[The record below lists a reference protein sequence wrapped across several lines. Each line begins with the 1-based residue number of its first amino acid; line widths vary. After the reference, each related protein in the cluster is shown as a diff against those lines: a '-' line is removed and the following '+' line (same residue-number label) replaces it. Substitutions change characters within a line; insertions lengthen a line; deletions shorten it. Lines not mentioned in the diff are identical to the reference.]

1 MEEEFLNIFLMEQ
14 KYKSP
19 SKGAEC
25 DTTFYK
31 AIFFCFSEKEEKGK
45 TEPWKVNSFIWTE
58 LTLTNIGQNAQSYCH
73 LSSILSFVTPGLDPG
88 LISCENTAWER
99 DREISVIIWQWGL
112 PNSESDNPSAMQHLL
127 IDPALWLCV
136 PRLAASGPWQS

>member
-45 TEPWKVNSFIWTE
+45 TEQQKVNSFIWTK
-58 LTLTNIGQNAQSYCH
+58 LKLTNICKMHN
-73 LSSILSFVTPGLDPG
+73 LT
-88 LISCENTAWER
+88 
-99 DREISVIIWQWGL
+99 VIC
-112 PNSESDNPSAMQHLL
+112 PPSL
-127 IDPALWLCV
+127 ALWHLV
-136 PRLAASGPWQS
+136 

>member
-1 MEEEFLNIFLMEQ
+1 MEEEFLNIFLKEQ

-45 TEPWKVNSFIWTE
+45 TEPRKVNSFI
-58 LTLTNIGQNAQSYCH
+58 
-73 LSSILSFVTPGLDPG
+73 
-88 LISCENTAWER
+88 
-99 DREISVIIWQWGL
+99 
-112 PNSESDNPSAMQHLL
+112 
-127 IDPALWLCV
+127 
-136 PRLAASGPWQS
+136 